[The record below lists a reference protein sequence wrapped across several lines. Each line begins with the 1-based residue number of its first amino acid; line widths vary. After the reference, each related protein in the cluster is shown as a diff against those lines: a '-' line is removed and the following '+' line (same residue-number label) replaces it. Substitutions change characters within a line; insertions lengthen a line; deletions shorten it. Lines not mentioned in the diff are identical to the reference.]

1 MNNKDAWGERIWKRE
16 TEEKEEE
23 EETKKE
29 RKKESE
35 RQFEGEESE
44 MELSKIE
51 KGRQWKQVVIE
62 LGKRK
67 DGRVGGEGR
76 CSRKRTGGMDG
87 AEEKDERRGRK
98 GLEGRAYGGTG
109 R

>member
-1 MNNKDAWGERIWKRE
+1 MNNKDAWGERRWKRE
-16 TEEKEEE
+16 TEEKEE

-76 CSRKRTGGMDG
+76 CSQKRMDGRDGRTEETGG
-87 AEEKDERRGRK
+87 
-98 GLEGRAYGGTG
+98 T
-109 R
+109 